1 MDTVK
6 AALITC
12 SIYQPVTGNA
22 LMALRDIGVKE
33 YYIQSSR
40 AVVLRRKAGVLGIGG
55 GIGLEEEPA
64 DRIFLHV
71 PASEGETALRALA
84 VACDLNVPGRG
95 SVIWEDVDIVESSAW
110 EADALTPIESAED
123 VDIEDG
129 LAYLTCTVQHG
140 RGNNIVSAV
149 LGLGVPMPLVTTG
162 EGTGLRDKL
171 GLIRVALPA
180 AKEIVH
186 AVISAH
192 EGADILSSVADAGKL
207 DRLGSGFIYESPVR
221 KGAINSMVI
230 RGQRYSASIEQLIG
244 AVDDLKGSTSWR
256 KRALDSRGAATRAHT
271 YMHDLVNV
279 TLICNEGFASD
290 LVQVAMAA
298 GAGGATIINLKHART
313 DEASSPVSA
322 ARQMTELIVNRAT
335 VEAIVEAMVVAGA
348 FDEET
353 AGVISL
359 RPVNMASTHQAK
371 RK

>member
-1 MDTVK
+1 MDIVK

-12 SIYQPVTGNA
+12 SVYQPVTGKA

-40 AVVLRRKAGVLGIGG
+40 AVVLRRKSGFLGIGG
-55 GIGLEEEPA
+55 GVGLEEEPA

-71 PASEGETALRALA
+71 PESEGEIALRALTA
-84 VACDLNVPGRG
+84 ACDLNIPGRG
-95 SVIWEDVDIVESSAW
+95 SAIWEDVDIVKSSAW
-110 EADALTPIESAED
+110 EMDTLTPIEGTAD

-129 LAYLTCTVQHG
+129 LGYLTCIVQHG
-140 RGNNIVSAV
+140 RGNNIVSAI

-180 AKEIVH
+180 AKEVVH
-186 AVISAH
+186 AIVSEH
-192 EGADILSSVADAGKL
+192 EVADILDSVADAGKL
-207 DRLGSGFIYESPVR
+207 DRIGSGFIYESPVR
-221 KGAINSMVI
+221 RGAINNMVI
-230 RGQRYSASIEQLIG
+230 RDQRHSASIEQLIG
-244 AVDDLKGSTSWR
+244 AVDDLKGSTNWR
-256 KRALDSRGAATRAHT
+256 KRALGGYGATRRRF

-290 LVQVAMAA
+290 LVHAAMAA
-298 GAGGATIINLKHART
+298 GAGGATLINLMHART
-313 DEASSPVSA
+313 DDVLSHVSA
-322 ARQMTELIVNRAT
+322 AREMTELIVKRET
-335 VEAIVEAMVVAGA
+335 VEAIVEALTVAGA
-348 FDEET
+348 FDEAT

-371 RK
+371 SK

>member
-12 SIYQPVTGNA
+12 SVYQPVTGRA
-22 LMALRDIGVKE
+22 LMALRAVGVKE

-40 AVVLRRKAGVLGIGG
+40 AVVLRRKSGLLGIGG

-71 PASEGETALRALA
+71 PASEGEIALRALTA
-84 VACDLNVPGRG
+84 ACDLNVPGRG
-95 SVIWEDVDIVESSAW
+95 SAIWEDVDIVRSSAW
-110 EADALTPIESAED
+110 EAHALMPIEKAAD
-123 VDIEDG
+123 VDIQDG
-129 LAYLTCTVQHG
+129 LGYLTCIVQHG
-140 RGNNIVSAV
+140 RGNNIVSAI

-180 AKEIVH
+180 SKEVVH
-186 AVISAH
+186 AIVSAH
-192 EGADILSSVADAGKL
+192 EVVEILNSVADAGRL
-207 DRLGSGFIYESPVR
+207 DRIGSGFIYESPVR
-221 KGAINSMVI
+221 SGAINNMVI
-230 RGQRYSASIEQLIG
+230 RGQRHSASIEQLIE
-244 AVDDLKGSTSWR
+244 AVDDLKGSTNWR
-256 KRALDSRGAATRAHT
+256 KRALGGDGAVRERS

-290 LVQVAMAA
+290 LVHAAMAA
-298 GAGGATIINLKHART
+298 GAGGATIINLMHART

-322 ARQMTELIVNRAT
+322 ARQMTELIVKREA
-335 VEAIVEAMVVAGA
+335 VEAIVEALTVAGA
-348 FDEET
+348 FEEAT

-359 RPVNMASTHQAK
+359 RPVNLASTH
-371 RK
+371 

>member
-12 SIYQPVTGNA
+12 SIYQPVTGRA
-22 LMALRDIGVKE
+22 LMALRAVGVKE

-40 AVVLRRKAGVLGIGG
+40 AVVLRRRSGFLGIGG

-84 VACDLNVPGRG
+84 AACDLNVPGRG
-95 SVIWEDVDIVESSAW
+95 SVIWEDVDIVRSSAW
-110 EADALTPIESAED
+110 EAHSLTPIERVAD

-129 LAYLTCTVQHG
+129 LAYITCTVQHG

-149 LGLGVPMPLVTTG
+149 LGLGVPMPVVTTG

-180 AKEIVH
+180 TKEIVY
-186 AVISAH
+186 AVVSAH
-192 EGADILSSVADAGKL
+192 EGADILGSIADAGRL

-221 KGAINSMVI
+221 RGAINSMVI
-230 RGQRYSASIEQLIG
+230 RGQRHSASIEQLIG
-244 AVDDLKGSTSWR
+244 AVDDLKGSTDWR
-256 KRALDSRGAATRAHT
+256 KRALDHGGAAVREHT
-271 YMHDLVNV
+271 YLHDMVNV

-298 GAGGATIINLKHART
+298 GAGGSTIINLKHART
-313 DEASSPVSA
+313 DEASSPVSS
-322 ARQMTELIVNRAT
+322 ARQMTELIVKSTA
-335 VEAIVEAMVVAGA
+335 VEAIVEAITVAGA
-348 FDEET
+348 FEEAT

-359 RPVNMASTHQAK
+359 RPVNTASTHQSK
-371 RK
+371 PR